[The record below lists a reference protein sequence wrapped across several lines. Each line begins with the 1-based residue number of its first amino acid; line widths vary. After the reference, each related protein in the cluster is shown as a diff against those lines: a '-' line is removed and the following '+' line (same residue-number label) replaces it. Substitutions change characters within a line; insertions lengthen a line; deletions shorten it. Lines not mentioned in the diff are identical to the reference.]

1 MKCSVHSKDNLDCF
15 FYFGYRHMEMPPMY
29 VYERWIQIQVYSL
42 RGIQWYVDL
51 FNYNILYYIV
61 TNKLHALYK
70 ELLIFKDGS
79 LIYSVILIH
88 YLEYKCCYTALSTF

>member
-51 FNYNILYYIV
+51 FNYNVLYYIV

-79 LIYSVILIH
+79 
-88 YLEYKCCYTALSTF
+88 